1 MGTAVVVI
9 ILVIVG
15 AVVGVN
21 ATKNKGNDNSNKYP
35 DYYKLNYTLVDTCM
49 LKGGERCLWERLLM
63 R

>member
-35 DYYKLNYTLVDTCM
+35 DYYKLNYTLVDTCR
-49 LKGGERCLWERLLM
+49 LKGEGSCL
-63 R
+63 